1 MIKTKRLLIR
11 PIKIEDAS
19 DMYEYAKN
27 PIIGKMAGWKAHQDL
42 KETISII
49 EMLIRIEETY
59 SIVYENKMIGTI
71 GLTTKPEEVVIGYAL
86 SQDYWNKGI
95 MHEALKATII
105 YLFTKTKNHTLV
117 ATTYLDNV
125 KSQNVLLKLGFIFTD
140 QVDRLV
146 DNIYVKFNLY
156 KLKKDA
162 YERKELPWQN
172 ITTNT

>member
-1 MIKTKRLLIR
+1 
-11 PIKIEDAS
+11 
-19 DMYEYAKN
+19 
-27 PIIGKMAGWKAHQDL
+27 
-42 KETISII
+42 
-49 EMLIRIEETY
+49 
-59 SIVYENKMIGTI
+59 
-71 GLTTKPEEVVIGYAL
+71 
-86 SQDYWNKGI
+86 
-95 MHEALKATII
+95 I